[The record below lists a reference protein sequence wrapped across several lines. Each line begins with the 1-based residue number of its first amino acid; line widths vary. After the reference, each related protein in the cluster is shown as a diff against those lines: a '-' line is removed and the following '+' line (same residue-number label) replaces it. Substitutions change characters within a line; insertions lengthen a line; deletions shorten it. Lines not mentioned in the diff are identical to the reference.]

1 MITNHLTMVTIVPL
15 IIGKLFTEVE
25 PNICA
30 CCCGNRG
37 WSRRLNRSHRCCC
50 CFCCCCW
57 CCSCCSNNSGWIYAF
72 TCLDKKQIY
81 VRKNNNRITI
91 NKRTNHQSVWYFLF
105 TKKTFQTKMILM
117 DTWVQHGLCWS
128 WFVMWQWAAWSG
140 LMMVIAIIFIF
151 KVWSLKHENKKEKRW
166 RSRERNK
173 VICEYSII
181 REGCKTTFAK

>member
-105 TKKTFQTKMILM
+105 TKKNVSNEDDIDGHLSATWLGLVLVRHVAMSCLVRADDGYCNYFHFQTLKFK
-117 DTWVQHGLCWS
+117 TW
-128 WFVMWQWAAWSG
+128 
-140 LMMVIAIIFIF
+140 
-151 KVWSLKHENKKEKRW
+151 K
-166 RSRERNK
+166 
-173 VICEYSII
+173 
-181 REGCKTTFAK
+181 